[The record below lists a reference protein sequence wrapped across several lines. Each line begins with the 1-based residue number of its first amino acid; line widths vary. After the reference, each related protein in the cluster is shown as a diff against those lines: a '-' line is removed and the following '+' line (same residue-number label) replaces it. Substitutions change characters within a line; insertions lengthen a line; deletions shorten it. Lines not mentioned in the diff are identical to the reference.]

1 MFFILDH
8 EVQNIKHFFLDLSQ
22 IKIALS
28 SREFYFKEYSIY
40 IQVIY
45 ILR

>member
-8 EVQNIKHFFLDLSQ
+8 EVQNIKHFFLDLLQ
-22 IKIALS
+22 IKTALS
-28 SREFYFKEYSIY
+28 SREFCFKEYSIY
-40 IQVIY
+40 MQVIY

>member
-8 EVQNIKHFFLDLSQ
+8 DVQNIKQFFLDLLQ